1 MMEAVAFIGLGN
13 MGLPMALNLV
23 RAGYAVR
30 GYDLSAAAR
39 DTLREAGGTAAGS
52 VAEAA
57 GGADVLVTMLPAGLH
72 VRAVVTD
79 ALGHVAPGALLINSS
94 TIDVATARELSALA
108 AWHGLAMLDAPVSGG
123 SGGATAGTLTFMV
136 GGEAATYARA
146 QPLLGA
152 MGRTIVHAGAAGAG
166 QAAKLCNNL
175 LLAIT
180 MVGVAEAFAL
190 ADKLGLPAQ
199 SLFDI
204 SSTSSGQCWA
214 LTSYCPVPGPVPG
227 APSNRDYQAGF
238 ATDLM
243 LKDVT
248 LATEAAA
255 AAGASTVLGPA
266 ARDAFAALS
275 RLGLGGK
282 DFSIIAQAL
291 LEGQIGR

>member
-1 MMEAVAFIGLGN
+1 MKTVAFIGLGN

-23 RAGYAVR
+23 RAGFAVR
-30 GYDLSAAAR
+30 GYDLSPPAL
-39 DTLREAGGTAAGS
+39 DTLRAASGVAASSVAAAAAG
-52 VAEAA
+52 
-57 GGADVLVTMLPAGLH
+57 ADILVTMLPAGPQ
-72 VRAVVTD
+72 VRAVVTE
-79 ALGHVAPGALLINSS
+79 ALEHLAPGALIADSS
-94 TIDVATARELSALA
+94 TIDVTTARDLTTQA
-108 AWHGLAMLDAPVSGG
+108 AGRGMAMLDAPVSGG

-136 GGEAATYARA
+136 GGTPEAFIRA
-146 QPLLGA
+146 QPLLKA

-180 MVGVAEAFAL
+180 MVGVGEAFAL

-199 SLFDI
+199 ALFDI

-255 AAGASTVLGPA
+255 AAGAATILGPA

-275 RLGLGGK
+275 RAGLGGR
-282 DFSIIAQAL
+282 DFSIVARAL
-291 LEGQIGR
+291 LEGQIGV